1 MIQKILKIQL
11 FAFFAL
17 TIVSFASFYFH
28 EALPDNFYGI
38 SSSTGYVSSISYIF
52 FSIVA
57 SAGFYIGP
65 WIFIPFLIC
74 ALSYGLVY
82 GHRHFGW
89 DSFAAPCA
97 LILSGVAVYYIAPVF
112 MGAGLKYLLN
122 LYATDFSLLTSAAIC
137 FFAFCYLT
145 FQRSFL
151 SSLSRA
157 FQALIMAPSWTW
169 RRFSSLRIGSKIK
182 KTTLAIWSGPD
193 LMISMVQKF
202 KNRTQ
207 ISSSEEKSKPSTLQ
221 TKKLKKVVPVEA
233 IISMEDVQDSD
244 EDSHA
249 ELVPTG
255 TVDGEKKNKINVL
268 ARDPQDDRY
277 VELMDYF
284 SSKPPGSQVDQP
296 DEDYFSRVIERIEG
310 KLEEFNIQAKIINI
324 LKGPVVD
331 TYELELGPG
340 IKISRVTGL
349 QEDISMALEGA
360 PIRIVYPM
368 KQRTTAGIEVPRN
381 PREVIYLHE
390 VLQSSEFSKANYR
403 LPVAMGRDAFGET
416 FVVDLASMPHMLVAG
431 ATGAGKSVFINTLLM
446 SLLVKKSPKQMRLI
460 LIDPKQLEL
469 ALYSELPHLLM
480 PVLTE
485 PNKSAVALLWA
496 IQEMERRYTILKEA
510 TVRDIESFN
519 KKVLKAE
526 PALLSKLHP
535 FYETDP
541 DEKGYEL
548 PYIVI
553 VVDEFADLIKTKMG
567 RDIETAIC
575 RLAAKARAA
584 GIHLVLATQR
594 PSVDVVTGLIKS
606 NFPVR
611 VSFRVTT
618 STDSRTILDQMGAER
633 LLGKG
638 DMLYKHGV
646 DSMRV
651 HAAFVEESEIESLV
665 GRLSEFNGT
674 YDDGAMNFLE
684 NNGNDGMAEYGDVTI
699 SFGGSQNTGGD
710 ELFSTAVKLVV
721 ENRAASASMLQR
733 RLGIGYPR
741 AANLIDELERKG
753 IIGPAQGSKP
763 RQVIS
768 SEPTA

>member
-11 FAFFAL
+11 FSFFAL
-17 TIVSFASFYFH
+17 TVISFASFYFYDV
-28 EALPDNFYGI
+28 LPDNFYSI
-38 SSSTGYVSSISYIF
+38 SSSTGYVSTLSYLF
-52 FSIVA
+52 FSLVA

-65 WIFIPFLIC
+65 WIFLPFLIT
-74 ALSYGLVY
+74 ALSYGLIY
-82 GHRHFGW
+82 GHRESGW
-89 DSFAAPCA
+89 DSFAGPSVFVF
-97 LILSGVAVYYIAPVF
+97 SGVAVYYLSPSF
-112 MGAGLKYLLN
+112 MGMGLKYVLN
-122 LYATDFSLLTSAAIC
+122 IYATDFSLITTAVIGLFI
-137 FFAFCYLT
+137 FCYLT
-145 FQRSFL
+145 FQRSFIKSLTGFFEAMVMMPSWAWKKISTLNLGTNLKKSFL
-151 SSLSRA
+151 SIWNA
-157 FQALIMAPSWTW
+157 PDKFIAYIQALKNKTQTVDPQVKPKLKPTRVEKKSLPSNETSII
-169 RRFSSLRIGSKIK
+169 SSEDFIDEEATDLD
-182 KTTLAIWSGPD
+182 WSSDGVV
-193 LMISMVQKF
+193 SAEK
-202 KNRTQ
+202 KNRT
-207 ISSSEEKSKPSTLQ
+207 
-221 TKKLKKVVPVEA
+221 
-233 IISMEDVQDSD
+233 
-244 EDSHA
+244 
-249 ELVPTG
+249 
-255 TVDGEKKNKINVL
+255 NVIQ
-268 ARDPQDDRY
+268 RDPQDDRY

-284 SSKPPGSQVDQP
+284 SNKAPGSQVDQP
-296 DEDYFSRVIERIEG
+296 DEDYFARVIERIEG

-390 VLQSSEFSKANYR
+390 VLQSAEFSNSSFR

-496 IQEMERRYTILKEA
+496 IQEMDRRYTILKEA

-519 KKVLKAE
+519 KKVARAE

-535 FYETDP
+535 FYENDP

-548 PYIVI
+548 PYVVI

-567 RDIETAIC
+567 KDIETAIC

-646 DSMRV
+646 DSSRV

-665 GRLSEFNGT
+665 GRLSDFSGT

-699 SFGGSQNTGGD
+699 SFGGSQNTGSD

-768 SEPTA
+768 AEPTA